1 MAKLKVGD
9 IVIEDGN
16 VSFDGGASPAASVP
30 VPVPASASPPPP
42 APKPARRDPLEV
54 ARGLPGSPRLLV
66 VLGLVALL
74 ASMGAIW
81 AARGVLTG
89 EIGSIASIVWLLLA
103 APAGSIG
110 LGLVGLAVIKRSKPA
125 GEAPEVKPPGR
136 MAPDLFQARMD
147 RLRPLIEGDRP
158 DMTFEKLHAETRLTE
173 AALVDTLM
181 QAEDAGLVDEE
192 LNLET
197 GDWYYRLSGR
207 GRQESIRSESRT
219 LEDRRRTLA
228 ARSEEK
234 TR

>member
-89 EIGSIASIVWLLLA
+89 ENSHAGRHAKGHALA
-103 APAGSIG
+103 AVQHVDGLGVRHGAGSRVTSAVPSG
-110 LGLVGLAVIKRSKPA
+110 PKVKTVNRSPLRMRMVLG
-125 GEAPEVKPPGR
+125 
-136 MAPDLFQARMD
+136 
-147 RLRPLIEGDRP
+147 
-158 DMTFEKLHAETRLTE
+158 
-173 AALVDTLM
+173 
-181 QAEDAGLVDEE
+181 
-192 LNLET
+192 
-197 GDWYYRLSGR
+197 
-207 GRQESIRSESRT
+207 
-219 LEDRRRTLA
+219 
-228 ARSEEK
+228 
-234 TR
+234 